1 MRFPSKCRVEVP
13 ALMVS
18 NVSTV
23 NRIAGKAVPAE
34 FFHVIRWNGART
46 KNVLSTGLPAVWHL
60 AVKPKTVVWHPVK
73 SRVKVPV
80 VPPALIV
87 PLVMSMDS
95 NVHTGSTGIVS
106 ELPPAVPV
114 KNVEVSK
121 WISSAEA
128 TAGKMISA
136 RQVAAKRPVGRSS
149 SSQIPLSFGIRSVD
163 PRLPT
168 CGWTPLIQQMCPPD
182 QRP

>member
-1 MRFPSKCRVEVP
+1 
-13 ALMVS
+13 
-18 NVSTV
+18 
-23 NRIAGKAVPAE
+23 
-34 FFHVIRWNGART
+34 
-46 KNVLSTGLPAVWHL
+46 
-60 AVKPKTVVWHPVK
+60 
-73 SRVKVPV
+73 
-80 VPPALIV
+80 
-87 PLVMSMDS
+87 
-95 NVHTGSTGIVS
+95 
-106 ELPPAVPV
+106 V